1 MVSFLRRD
9 VIQFSPAYIWWKL
22 AKQTFE
28 HYPPKKQPIFLF
40 LSLAVKSLHHLH
52 KNLWRII
59 TLLSPSCVKFIT
71 RSAICGYRNF
81 ASKLL
86 STSKNTLKISP
97 NKKNSLSNLN
107 LCINQAGNVQWP
119 TRSHFNI
126 ITATKQLL
134 KRVLKVW
141 ILNLWAVIFLKNP
154 SQSNRQNVCK
164 LFQNS
169 YANITLLVDSPVLRT
184 NLTNISVQK
193 WKKSIRWIIYQD
205 FECSP
210 SF

>member
-1 MVSFLRRD
+1 MSSNFPLLIYDENLLNKHSNIIR
-9 VIQFSPAYIWWKL
+9 Q
-22 AKQTFE
+22 
-28 HYPPKKQPIFLF
+28 KKQPIFLF

-126 ITATKQLL
+126 ITAAKQLL
-134 KRVLKVW
+134 KRVKG
-141 ILNLWAVIFLKNP
+141 LNFESLSRN
-154 SQSNRQNVCK
+154 
-164 LFQNS
+164 
-169 YANITLLVDSPVLRT
+169 LLE
-184 NLTNISVQK
+184 
-193 WKKSIRWIIYQD
+193 KSFSI
-205 FECSP
+205 
-210 SF
+210 